1 MERCKFCGE
10 VLEYNS
16 QYCPVCGKSTKKEP
30 SKRFLKKKAKEDAFE
45 VNYDARLYR
54 VSYRVFGVIFLLL
67 SLITFAFYGQY
78 LFVALGKLDIAQK
91 FIDGVDKVFGINT
104 KVNKALPFIVV
115 GQSKVSF
122 LLVFYGVAL
131 LLSICSLFTK
141 KRASLG
147 ATTYKLSA
155 IISIGYMI
163 FNMLLLSFLS
173 NVNITEMVEKIV
185 TYVCAGLSLLFFIIG
200 FIASFNFKNPYRAT
214 WYQGFKALCFMIL
227 TVLSALAILLND
239 QPEILSDVMKYVM
252 YNPPIYT
259 FIASILLFIGSKY
272 RGNIEKLV

>member
-67 SLITFAFYGQY
+67 SLIAFAFYGQY
-78 LFVALGKLDIAQK
+78 LFIALGKLDIAQK
-91 FIDGVDKVFGINT
+91 FVDGVDKVFGINT
-104 KVNKALPFIVV
+104 KVNKALPFVVV

-147 ATTYKLSA
+147 ATMYKLSA
-155 IISIGYMI
+155 IISIAYMI

-227 TVLSALAILLND
+227 TVLNALTILLNNP
-239 QPEILSDVMKYVM
+239 PEILFDVIKYVM

-259 FIASILLFIGSKY
+259 FIASTLLFIGSKY